1 MPTISKLMKSR
12 GVLLAGV
19 ALVGLLTGGAVLAES
34 GFVASEPVQIQAEN
48 QAPIVN
54 VRTVTPRKVQV
65 WSSFSGRLKAVD
77 SAELRPEVSGRIT
90 EIHFRDGDLVKRGD
104 ILFVIDPR
112 SYEAA
117 VAKAKADLLSAQ
129 TVATLAAGELQ
140 RAAKLVATKNLS
152 RSVYDQRNNAER
164 VARAGV
170 AAAEAALAEA
180 EVNVD
185 HAYMKAP
192 IDGRI
197 SRPEITIGNLVQTGP
212 GAPLLASIVSSGSIY
227 ADFEVD
233 EQTYLNSRRTDGVSP
248 AIPVELTLQ
257 DDGQRVYR
265 GTLTS
270 FDNQIDTASG
280 TIRARARF
288 ENADA
293 GLVPGMFVS
302 VKLAASED
310 AVALTVPERAIG
322 TDQDKKFLYVVDGES
337 KAVSREIT
345 LGAAVEDERIVLS
358 GLNAGDRVILEGVQ
372 HITPGAPVRV
382 EKAVADLSLGRR

>member
-1 MPTISKLMKSR
+1 MLQISRLMKSR

-19 ALVGLLTGGAVLAES
+19 ALAGLLAGGAVLAES
-34 GFVASEPVQIQAEN
+34 GFGAAEPTQLQAE
-48 QAPIVN
+48 AEAVTVN
-54 VRTVTPRKVQV
+54 VRTVTPKKVQV

-112 SYEAA
+112 SFEAA

-129 TVATLAAGELQ
+129 TIATLAAEELQ
-140 RAAKLVATKNLS
+140 RAETLVKTKALS
-152 RSVYDQRNNAER
+152 RSVHDQRANAAR

-185 HAYMKAP
+185 HAYLKAP

-212 GAPLLASIVSSGSIY
+212 GVPLLASIVSSSGIY

-233 EQTYLNSRRTDGVSP
+233 EETYLASRRGNGASP
-248 AIPVELTLQ
+248 ANPVELTLQ
-257 DDGQRVYR
+257 GDDGRTYR

-288 ENADA
+288 DNADA
-293 GLVPGMFVS
+293 ALVPGMFVS
-302 VKLAASED
+302 VRLAAAADE
-310 AVALTVPERAIG
+310 VALTVPERAIG

-337 KAVSREIT
+337 KAVSREVT
-345 LGAAVEDERIVLS
+345 LGAAVDDERIVLT
-358 GLNAGDRVILEGVQ
+358 GLAAGDRVILEGVQ
-372 HITPGAPVRV
+372 RLAPGTPVRV
-382 EKAVADLSLGRR
+382 EKAVADNSFGR